1 MAEKKVA
8 IDVVLNARGAAKS
21 LGDLRKASEDLAQA
35 LEGQELGSK
44 AFKELSGELTQAN
57 KQIKNLELGFEAL
70 DSEGVASEV
79 GSVAG
84 AVGDVTTA
92 FVLLGGENE
101 TMQQMAATIQTAMGV
116 SMAFKGAIEGFQSA
130 RKLYNNV
137 LKTSTFFQKVNT
149 AGTVVAAAI
158 YKLFGKSVDTTSKS
172 FNGLKKAILATGI
185 GALIVGVGLLIAYW
199 DDIAK
204 AIRGA
209 SFEQEL
215 YNDVSKT
222 ALDNVAKEL
231 SAADKLKKVL
241 ADESK
246 TREDKNKAIKELQ
259 KEYPS
264 LLSNVD
270 AEKDSIEDVNKAL
283 EQNAALLTAK
293 AKQEATDAI
302 RAEKFR
308 ELMDEEL
315 ALQKLM
321 NEEEA
326 TGFEGFVDDITNK
339 NVFKNMAIKAAEE
352 SIATM
357 NEEIAV
363 IDQLA
368 ESIGKETDALK
379 EKGAVISDNADKK
392 AEAKAEEEAAAK
404 KADDAAAKAAAASKK
419 RAENKARDLIT
430 LQGKIDA
437 INEAARVSLLGDQEK
452 EVDAVGLKYDELIKL
467 AKKNNIDTTELEKSK
482 QLELSNI
489 EKKYFDISKEL
500 ADKEREQNE
509 KDADDLFNLKT
520 GISKRIADSEK
531 EEFQLKLEDLAAQYE
546 EERLLFIDNEEA
558 QILLEEEYKT
568 KRDEIELEASEADK
582 AKAEEKRAQKLAD
595 AQAQAQALIGI
606 AQSFHDIAST
616 ISELANSKELN
627 RIKKKQDAG
636 EELTKAEI
644 KLLIKAEKTKRAL
657 AVSQIAID
665 TATSIASVI
674 AGATSAAA
682 TTGPAAPFVLA
693 GYIAS
698 GIASVLGSMAS
709 ASKIL
714 SAPMPDFQTPTP
726 TDPNEG
732 SDEDED
738 LDAPDTDL
746 FKTGSTL
753 LNEGMGKV
761 YVLEQDITDT
771 QNNVASIKDQATFG

>member
-21 LGDLRKASEDLAQA
+21 LGDLRQASEDLAKA
-35 LEGQELGSK
+35 LESEKIGSK

-70 DSEGVASEV
+70 DSEGVASEM

-101 TMQQMAATIQTAMGV
+101 TMQEMAATIQTAMGV

-130 RKLYNNV
+130 RKLYNNI
-137 LKTSTFFQKVNT
+137 LKTSSSLQKINT
-149 AGTVVAAAI
+149 AGTVVATAI

-172 FNGLKKAILATGI
+172 FKGLKTAILATGI

-199 DDIAK
+199 DDLTKSLKSTTAQQD
-204 AIRGA
+204 A
-209 SFEQEL
+209 
-215 YNDVSKT
+215 YNDVSKK
-222 ALDNVAKEL
+222 AIENVSKEL

-241 ADESK
+241 DDEAIS
-246 TREDKNKAIKELQ
+246 REDKNKAIKELQ

-270 AEKDSIEDVNKAL
+270 AEKDSLEDVNKAL
-283 EQNAALLTAK
+283 KLNTDLLLIKAKIDAAAELRAEAFKDALEAQVEAQTGANKGITDSFGAIVLNTTGITDNVSAQEVANAATA
-293 AKQEATDAI
+293 ATVQEKENQINVLDKVTEALEAEMDALI
-302 RAEKFR
+302 EGGAVI
-308 ELMDEEL
+308 DEN
-315 ALQKLM
+315 A
-321 NEEEA
+321 
-326 TGFEGFVDDITNK
+326 G
-339 NVFKNMAIKAAEE
+339 KAAE
-352 SIATM
+352 
-357 NEEIAV
+357 
-363 IDQLA
+363 
-368 ESIGKETDALK
+368 
-379 EKGAVISDNADKK
+379 ADK
-392 AEAKAEEEAAAK
+392 ASEA
-404 KADDAAAKAAAASKK
+404 AAAASK
-419 RAENKARDLIT
+419 RRSEEKARDLIK
-430 LQGKIDA
+430 LQDKIDA

-452 EVDAVGLKYDELIKL
+452 EVDAVGLKYNELIKL

-489 EKKYFDISKEL
+489 EKKYFDISEEL
-500 ADKEREQNE
+500 ADKEKEQNE

-520 GISKRIADSEK
+520 GIAKRIADSEK
-531 EEFQLKLEDLAAQYE
+531 EEFQLKLDELAAQYE
-546 EERLLFIDNEEA
+546 AEKLLFIDNEEA
-558 QILLEEEYKT
+558 QLLLEEEYKT
-568 KRDEIELEASEADK
+568 KRDEIEFEASEADK
-582 AKAEEKRAQKLAD
+582 AKAEEDRAQKLAD
-595 AQAQAQALIGI
+595 AQEQAQALIGI

-636 EELTKAEI
+636 EELTQAEI

-698 GIASVLGSMAS
+698 GIATVLGSMAS

-714 SAPMPDFQTPTP
+714 SAPMPDFQTPASTNP
-726 TDPNEG
+726 DEG
-732 SDEDED
+732 KDEGED

-746 FKTGSTL
+746 FNTGSTL

>member
-21 LGDLRKASEDLAQA
+21 LGDLRKASEDLAHA
-35 LEGQELGSK
+35 LESQELGSK
-44 AFKELSGELTQAN
+44 AFKQLSGELTQAN

-70 DSEGVASEV
+70 DSEGVASEM

-130 RKLYNNV
+130 RKLYNNI
-137 LKTSTFFQKVNT
+137 LKTSTFFQKINT

-172 FNGLKKAILATGI
+172 FKGLKTAILATGI

-199 DDIAK
+199 DDLTKSLKK
-204 AIRGA
+204 AATQQDIYNEA
-209 SFEQEL
+209 SKNAIE
-215 YNDVSKT
+215 
-222 ALDNVAKEL
+222 NVAKEL

-246 TREDKNKAIKELQ
+246 SREDKNKAIKELQ

-264 LLSNVD
+264 LLSNID
-270 AEKDSIEDVNKAL
+270 AEKDSIEDITKGLKLNTD
-283 EQNAALLTAK
+283 LLLIK
-293 AKQEATDAI
+293 AKLDAAAI
-302 RAEKFR
+302 LRAEKFK
-308 ELMDEEL
+308 EVLEMEIEAKTQL
-315 ALQKLM
+315 
-321 NEEEA
+321 NEIGGQSA
-326 TGFEGFVDDITNK
+326 VVQDLFNK
-339 NVFKNMAIKAAEE
+339 AVEDGL
-352 SIATM
+352 SSRQ
-357 NEEIAV
+357 EEINIIDEVTTSLQAEMKALTDVGAV
-363 IDQLA
+363 IDDNA
-368 ESIGKETDALK
+368 GKEV
-379 EKGAVISDNADKK
+379 EADKD
-392 AEAKAEEEAAAK
+392 ADAAAAAAK
-404 KADDAAAKAAAASKK
+404 KRSED
-419 RAENKARDLIT
+419 KARDLKS
-430 LQGKIDA
+430 LQAKIDA

-452 EVDAVGLKYDELIKL
+452 EVDAVGLKYTELIKL

-489 EKKYFDISKEL
+489 EKKYFYIAKDL
-500 ADKEREQNE
+500 ADKEKEQNE

-520 GISKRIADSEK
+520 GIAKRIADSK
-531 EEFQLKLEDLAAQYE
+531 KDEFQLKLEELAAQYE

-558 QILLEEEYKT
+558 QLLLEEEYKT
-568 KRDEIELEASEADK
+568 KKDEIEQEAKEAKKEKDK
-582 AKAEEKRAQKLAD
+582 EDRAQKLAD
-595 AQAQAQALIGI
+595 AQAQAEALIGI

-682 TTGPAAPFVLA
+682 ATGPAAPFVLA

-698 GIASVLGSMAS
+698 GIATVLGSMAS

-714 SAPMPDFQTPTP
+714 GAPMPDFQTTASTNP
-726 TDPNEG
+726 DEG
-732 SDEDED
+732 RDDGED

-753 LNEGMGKV
+753 LNESMGKV

>member
-21 LGDLRKASEDLAQA
+21 LGDLRQASEDLAKA
-35 LEGQELGSK
+35 LESEKIGSK
-44 AFKELSGELTQAN
+44 AFKELSIELTQTN
-57 KQIKNLELGFEAL
+57 KDIKNLELSFEAL
-70 DSEGVASEV
+70 DSEGVASEM

-101 TMQQMAATIQTAMGV
+101 TMQEMAATIQTAMGV

-137 LKTSTFFQKVNT
+137 LKTSNVLQKINN
-149 AGTVVAAAI
+149 AGTVVATAI

-172 FNGLKKAILATGI
+172 FKGLKAAILATGI
-185 GALIVGVGLLIAYW
+185 GALIVGVGLLITYW

-204 AIRGA
+204 AIKGA
-209 SFEQEL
+209 SFEQDL

-231 SAADKLKKVL
+231 SAADKLKKFL
-241 ADESK
+241 DDESK
-246 TREDKNKAIKELQ
+246 SREEKNKAIKELQ

-270 AEKDSIEDVNKAL
+270 AEKDSIEGVNKAL
-283 EQNAALLTAK
+283 EQNSLLLTAK
-293 AKQEATDAI
+293 AKQDATDAI

-308 ELMDEEL
+308 ELMEEEL
-315 ALQKLM
+315 ALLELTNELEGRETGTSTLM
-321 NEEEA
+321 A
-326 TGFEGFVDDITNK
+326 AGLK
-339 NVFKNMAIKAAEE
+339 SAEE
-352 SIATM
+352 SITAIKD
-357 NEEIAV
+357 EIAV
-363 IDQLA
+363 IDELG
-368 ESIGKETDALK
+368 ESIGKETEALK
-379 EKGAVISDNADKK
+379 EKGAVIDENADKTT
-392 AEAKAEEEAAAK
+392 EASKKEEEAAA
-404 KADDAAAKAAAASKK
+404 AAEEAAAKAK
-419 RAENKARDLIT
+419 RRREEKARDLIK
-430 LQGKIDA
+430 LQDKIDA

-489 EKKYFDISKEL
+489 EKKYFDIAKDL
-500 ADKEREQNE
+500 ADKEREQKE
-509 KDADDLFNLKT
+509 EDADELFKLKT
-520 GISKRIADSEK
+520 GIAKRISDSEK
-531 EEFQLKLEDLAAQYE
+531 EEFQLKLEELADQYE
-546 EERLLFIDNEEA
+546 KEKLLFIDNEEA
-558 QILLEEEYKT
+558 QLLLEEEYRLR
-568 KRDEIELEASEADK
+568 RDEIEQKASEADK
-582 AKAEEKRAQKLAD
+582 AKAEEDRAQKLAD
-595 AQAQAQALIGI
+595 AQEQAQALIGI

-636 EELTKAEI
+636 EKLSKDEI

-698 GIASVLGSMAS
+698 GIATVLGSMAS

-714 SAPMPDFQTPTP
+714 SAPMPDFQTPASTNP
-726 TDPNEG
+726 DEDR
-732 SDEDED
+732 DEDED

-746 FKTGSTL
+746 FNTGSTL

>member
-21 LGDLRKASEDLAQA
+21 LGDLRQASEDLAKS
-35 LEGQELGSK
+35 LESQKIGSK
-44 AFKELSGELTQAN
+44 AFKELSSELTQTN
-57 KQIKNLELGFEAL
+57 KEIKNLELSFESL
-70 DSEGVASEV
+70 SSEGVASEM

-92 FVLLGGENE
+92 FILLGGENE

-137 LKTSTFFQKVNT
+137 LKTSSSLQKINN
-149 AGTVVAAAI
+149 AGTVAATAI
-158 YKLFGKSVDTTSKS
+158 HKLFGKSVDTTSKS
-172 FNGLKKAILATGI
+172 FKGLKAAILATGI
-185 GALIVGVGLLIAYW
+185 GALIVGVGLLITYW

-209 SFEQEL
+209 SFEQDL

-241 ADESK
+241 DDESK
-246 TREDKNKAIKELQ
+246 TREEKNKAIKELQ

-308 ELMDEEL
+308 ELMEEEL
-315 ALQKLM
+315 ALQKLI
-321 NEEEA
+321 NEEET

-339 NVFKNMAIKAAEE
+339 NAFKNMAIEAAEE

-357 NEEIAV
+357 NEEIAT
-363 IDQLA
+363 IDALSD
-368 ESIGKETDALK
+368 SISKETEALK
-379 EKGAVISDNADKK
+379 EKGAVIDDNADKA

-404 KADDAAAKAAAASKK
+404 TEEEAAAKAAAASKK
-419 RAENKARDLIT
+419 RSEEKARDLIK
-430 LQGKIDA
+430 LQDKIDA

-452 EVDAVGLKYDELIKL
+452 EVDAVGLKYDELITL

-489 EKKYFDISKEL
+489 EKKYFDIAKDL

-520 GISKRIADSEK
+520 GIAKRISDSEK
-531 EEFQLKLEDLAAQYE
+531 EEFQLKLDELAAQYE
-546 EERLLFIDNEEA
+546 AEKLLFIDNEEA
-558 QILLEEEYKT
+558 QLLLEEEYRT
-568 KRDEIELEASEADK
+568 KKQEIELEASEADD
-582 AKAEEKRAQKLAD
+582 AKAEEDRQKKLAD
-595 AQAQAQALIGI
+595 AQEQAQALIGI

-636 EELTKAEI
+636 EKLSKDEI

-682 TTGPAAPFVLA
+682 NTGPAAPFVLA

-698 GIASVLGSMAS
+698 GIATVLGSMAS

-714 SAPMPDFQTPTP
+714 SAPMPDFQTPASTNP
-726 TDPNEG
+726 DEDR
-732 SDEDED
+732 DEDED

-746 FKTGSTL
+746 FNTGSTL